1 VKAPGATVDLT
12 TRFNA
17 LREVLHN
24 EIAASEALMTARI
37 SQAGAERSILLTGLD
52 QRTQAIHDELDGQL
66 GHLQRQVDQRFD
78 ASRETLTALKVM
90 LDERYATQTKAL
102 DAAFKAA
109 EQAVAVALANAEKA
123 TVKAEMAADK
133 RFDAV
138 NEFRQVLT
146 DQTATFL
153 PRTEYEASHSALSE
167 RVTASVE
174 RMGNLEL
181 RLTGRLDRGDG
192 ITAGTT
198 ATVTDRRAEA
208 GFAQTVQT
216 DRAAQLRATIG
227 IAVASFS
234 AVVAV
239 IVGIVV
245 IVKGG

>member
-1 VKAPGATVDLT
+1 VNADGDLT

-52 QRTQAIHDELDGQL
+52 QRTQAIRDELDGQL
-66 GHLQRQVDQRFD
+66 GHLQRQVDQRFE
-78 ASRETLTALKVM
+78 ASKETLVALKVM

-153 PRTEYEASHSALSE
+153 PRTEYDAARTALSDRIAFNAD
-167 RVTASVE
+167 RVGA
-174 RMGNLEL
+174 LEL
-181 RLTGRLDRGDG
+181 RLTSRLDRGEGAD
-192 ITAGTT
+192 AGT
-198 ATVTDRRAEA
+198 ATSRTERRLDI
-208 GFAQTVQT
+208 G
-216 DRAAQLRATIG
+216 QLLQ
-227 IAVASFS
+227 VLV

-239 IVGIVV
+239 AAVV
-245 IVKGG
+245 VAVLKG